1 MTRIA
6 CSNTV
11 NLQGVIP
18 VFVEVNLKLYITA
31 KNKHTDTKNAK
42 TVVNGKTLK
51 KNKTTNVT
59 LLQGVNFTECCV

>member
-51 KNKTTNVT
+51 KKQNNKRD
-59 LLQGVNFTECCV
+59 FTAGSEFY